1 MCKLV
6 SEYFPLAKHTT
17 GSSVMKKKLQ
27 KKTSSSKEKSIIFL
41 CFLKGEKNLNIKT
54 RDNYFDNLRGLL
66 IIAVIVGN
74 SLEYISPSSVNPHYL
89 ILFLY
94 LFHMPLFTFIS
105 GYFCKK
111 SKRSTAD
118 KVFDTAKIYLFA
130 QTFYFIFNRYLLNR
144 TSVKFQLLYPSW
156 TLWYLLALTVWY
168 VISDHI
174 KNYKRAFI
182 LSIAASL
189 LIGFDGSIGTYAS
202 ASRIFFFLPFFIA
215 GMAFNKE
222 QFLEKYKK
230 YAVHFGILTSIILI
244 ILFCIREFTSVEY
257 FFEYVCYTF
266 YDDSAV
272 YPFILRIF
280 HYISGFIISGFLL
293 IVFTDKKTFL
303 TWFGRNSLILYICH
317 AAVIQLLTL
326 KPILKY
332 GSWLH
337 LIISESFILA
347 VLFILTIIIQ
357 KFMLHIKSLQNSD
370 TALDLVNS

>member
-1 MCKLV
+1 M
-6 SEYFPLAKHTT
+6 
-17 GSSVMKKKLQ
+17 
-27 KKTSSSKEKSIIFL
+27 
-41 CFLKGEKNLNIKT
+41 NIKT
-54 RDNYFDNLRGLL
+54 RDNYFDNLRGFL
-66 IIAVIVGN
+66 IIAVIIGN

-111 SKRSTAD
+111 SKRSTSD
-118 KVFDTAKIYLFA
+118 KVFDTTKIYLFA
-130 QTFYFIFNRYLLNR
+130 QAFYFVFNRYVLNMK
-144 TSVKFQLLYPSW
+144 SVRFQLLYPSW

-174 KNYKRAFI
+174 KNYKRALI
-182 LSIAASL
+182 LSITASL

-215 GMAFNKE
+215 GMAFDKE

-230 YAVHFGILTSIILI
+230 YAVHFSILTSIILI
-244 ILFCIREFTSVEY
+244 ILFFIREFTSVEY

-266 YDDSAV
+266 YDDSAL
-272 YPFILRIF
+272 YPFILRVF

-293 IVFTDKKTFL
+293 TVFTNKKTFL
-303 TWFGRNSLILYICH
+303 TWFGRNSLTLYISH
-317 AAVIQLLTL
+317 AGVIQLLTL

-332 GSWLH
+332 GSWTQ
-337 LIISESFILA
+337 LIISESFIIS
-347 VLFILTIIIQ
+347 VLFLLAIIIQ
-357 KFMLHIKSLQNSD
+357 KFMLHIKSLQISTTVVEN
-370 TALDLVNS
+370 